1 MDHIKLLIVDDVED
15 NRLVLNA
22 VCRRIEEFE
31 IKEACDGI
39 EAVEIVE
46 EWRPHIVLM
55 DVMMPRMDGLE
66 ASKIIKARYPETIIM
81 VITAVID
88 PQMEENMASI
98 GIAAYIHKP
107 IDKELIRFKLQ
118 NFVAF
123 LNSKE
128 GKFKRLSE
136 KEALNPFSSDIRHC
150 KTIFDIADSE
160 AMMDFGMW
168 ILTRCENGIP
178 SSCTKVDNALE
189 FFYELMRYGTRNG
202 ETLSIIIEESF
213 EEIFVTMKFDK
224 PIALHPKASALLVD
238 MGEDCIS
245 RGNIACVRLR
255 IYNSETATAQR
266 KGIAASCAVLPVK
279 EAAIPATK
287 EGETRKVASDE
298 RAEPRIAEAAQP
310 LADERPEIV
319 KEVRVIDSGEKEL
332 LRQSFVNKT
341 AAVDYVRDIGGDVL
355 DEIRDLESLDV
366 EWAEKLRDFEEEP
379 NVENIRGFVEGVLGV
394 YVRAINNLFEFTAL
408 AYALSSLGTFLK
420 ENADSIIGDPKK
432 LKTLVMLLEH
442 LGSDLSSWREHIF
455 SLQDTADIHYLDSSF
470 FSSCMQIEGIIA
482 DKEVATDDDND
493 IEFF

>member
-22 VCRRIEEFE
+22 ISRKVEGFE

-39 EAVEIVE
+39 EAVEIVDA
-46 EWRPHIVLM
+46 WRPQIVMM

-66 ASKIIKARYPETIIM
+66 ASRLIKARYPETIIM
-81 VITAVID
+81 VVTAVID
-88 PQMEENMASI
+88 PQMEENMAAI

-107 IDKELIRFKLQ
+107 IDKDLIRFKLQ
-118 NFVAF
+118 NFVSF

-128 GKFKRLSE
+128 GKFKPLSE

-150 KTIFDIADSE
+150 KTLFDVPDSE

-168 ILTRCENGIP
+168 ILARCENGYP
-178 SSCTKVDNALE
+178 VSCTKVDIALE
-189 FFYELMRYGTRNG
+189 FFYELMRFGTRDG
-202 ETLSIIIEESF
+202 KALSIIVEESF
-213 EEIFVTMKFDK
+213 EEIFVTMKFDA
-224 PIALHPKASALLVD
+224 PIVLHPKVSALLVD
-238 MGEDCIS
+238 MGEDCIC

-255 IYNSETATAQR
+255 ISNPAATPKKEPLPPCPPTPSEKKGFEPAPAPVEPSTAPNVPTAPQA
-266 KGIAASCAVLPVK
+266 AASVEPSQ
-279 EAAIPATK
+279 PA
-287 EGETRKVASDE
+287 
-298 RAEPRIAEAAQP
+298 
-310 LADERPEIV
+310 
-319 KEVRVIDSGEKEL
+319 KEVRVIDSEEKVL

-341 AAVDYVRDIGGDVL
+341 SAVDYVRDIGGDVL

-366 EWAEKLRDFEEEP
+366 EWGEKLRIIEDDGDAQS
-379 NVENIRGFVEGVLGV
+379 IRSFADNVLGV

-408 AYALSSLGTFLK
+408 AYALSSLGAFLK
-420 ENADSIIGDPKK
+420 ENADAIIADPKK

-482 DKEVATDDDND
+482 EKEVAADDDND